1 LLLKEIFLTS
11 AESESNQIRRSRL
24 LRICMYDLRSRMKVT
39 IATCQTHIA
48 LSIHQASTAL
58 FDNDTFALGQIK
70 SMAGESGPL
79 SLPCCICRV
88 I

>member
-1 LLLKEIFLTS
+1 
-11 AESESNQIRRSRL
+11 
-24 LRICMYDLRSRMKVT
+24 MKVT

-48 LSIHQASTAL
+48 LSIHQAPTAL

-88 I
+88 